1 MKIAAMKKLFY
12 LGVLLIS
19 MSLNAQFFEG
29 FENGTFP
36 PAGWLVTNTGAPNGQ
51 VWRNNIPIWPAYEGT
66 YCAFVDRSNFGQG
79 NTSENWLITPAITIG
94 ANKALSFYSRQ
105 TIMGDVGTLYQVR
118 VSTTTQTDLNSYTT
132 IATWTESSFNPPIDF
147 NRISFSLAPYEGQT
161 VYLAFVKVFTQP
173 TAATSGDRWFLD
185 NVKVDDLQLGDTN
198 LTTVC
203 LSQVHGNVHFSEG
216 ADCSG
221 TSVPWGNFPLTTQ
234 NDNNILQTNTSV
246 QGNYMANTIGQNLTI
261 TPNFIN
267 PNYFNATPSNY
278 TFHFTQPS
286 NSVVADF
293 CITPNG
299 THPDLDI
306 AITPLRN
313 ARPGFDCEYSVTYR
327 NKGTTVQSG
336 QINVYFLDGVLDFV
350 NASLTPDNIQP
361 NNLWWNFSNL
371 APFETRYFTFTLN
384 LNSPQ
389 ETPPSNA
396 GDILYFWAQINSNQ
410 ADETTA
416 DNSMTLEQTVV
427 NSLDPNDKQVST
439 AQYGIIW
446 SELRDLFYTIHFQN
460 TGTANAQ
467 KVIITDYLNAQLNDD
482 TMDFVASSHPV
493 ETKYNASNRKLE
505 FVFDNINLPP
515 MATDEAASQGYVS
528 FKIKP
533 LESIQEGDTVENT
546 ANIYFDF
553 NDPIITNTT
562 STWFYSVLANHT
574 FDENTLA
581 IYPNPVEQVL
591 HIQSISGLLV
601 QKLKIYNQLGQIV
614 KSFEDNLNSINVSE
628 LKSGL
633 YFIELDTQTGKK
645 TQKFIKL

>member
-29 FENGTFP
+29 FENGAFP
-36 PAGWLVTNTGAPNGQ
+36 PTGWLVTNTGTLDNQ
-51 VWRNNIPIWPAYEGT
+51 VWKRNTIPWPAYEGT

-79 NTSENWLITPAITIG
+79 NTLENWLITPAITIG
-94 ANKALSFYSRQ
+94 ANKALSFYCRQ
-105 TIMGDVGTLYQVR
+105 TIGGDVGTLYQVR
-118 VSTTTQTDLNSYTT
+118 VSTSSQSDLNSYTT
-132 IATWTESSFNPPIDF
+132 IASWPESNMIPALDYI
-147 NRISFSLAPYEGQT
+147 RIGFPLTAYQGQT
-161 VYLAFVKVFTQP
+161 VHIAFVKVFTQP
-173 TAATSGDRWFLD
+173 GQSTSGDRWLLD
-185 NVKVDDLQLGDTN
+185 NVAVGDIQPNDTG
-198 LTTVC
+198 
-203 LSQVHGNVHFSEG
+203 LSQVMMGQIQGHIQYAAQS
-216 ADCSG
+216 DCSNG
-221 TSVPWGNFPLTTQ
+221 VPFENVKVIFSGDLNATRYT
-234 NDNNILQTNTSV
+234 NNT
-246 QGNYMANTIGQNLTI
+246 GNYYYQHYGLTPTVMV
-261 TPNFIN
+261 TPNLMT
-267 PNYFNATPSNY
+267 PNYFNITPPSY
-278 TFHFTQPS
+278 TFQLTGQSS
-286 NSVVADF
+286 NLNADF

-306 AITPLRN
+306 AITPVWN
-313 ARPGFDCEYSVTYR
+313 ARPGFYSDYKITYR

-336 QINVYFLDGVLDFV
+336 QINVNFLDGVLDFV
-350 NASLTPDNIQP
+350 SASQTPDDIQL

-371 APFETRYFTFTLN
+371 APFETRYLSFTLY

-389 ETPPSNA
+389 ETPPANA
-396 GDILYFWAQINSNQ
+396 GDVLYFGAQINSNQ
-410 ADETTA
+410 VDETTA

-427 NSLDPNDKQVST
+427 NPLDPNDKQVST
-439 AQYGIIW
+439 AQYGIIGG
-446 SELRDLFYTIHFQN
+446 ELRDLFYTIHFQN

-515 MATDEAASQGYVS
+515 MSTDEAASQGYVS

-533 LESIQEGDTVENT
+533 VESIQEGDTVENT

-553 NDPIITNTT
+553 NDPIVTNTT
-562 STWFYSVLANHT
+562 STWFYSVLANPI
-574 FDENTLA
+574 FDQNTLA
-581 IYPNPVEQVL
+581 IYPNPVDQVL
-591 HIQSISGLLV
+591 HIQTKSELLV
-601 QKLKIYNQLGQIV
+601 QKVKIYNQLGQIV
-614 KSFEDNLNSINVSE
+614 KSVEDSLNSINVSE